1 MYFFEMTEVP
11 FRIKTHEI
19 FQMQSLLDI
28 VFFIQVN
35 AFQLRLK
42 SILNKIIVKRREV

>member
-1 MYFFEMTEVP
+1 MFFFEMRVVH

-19 FQMQSLLDI
+19 FQRQSLLDI

-42 SILNKIIVKRREV
+42 WILNKIIVKRREV